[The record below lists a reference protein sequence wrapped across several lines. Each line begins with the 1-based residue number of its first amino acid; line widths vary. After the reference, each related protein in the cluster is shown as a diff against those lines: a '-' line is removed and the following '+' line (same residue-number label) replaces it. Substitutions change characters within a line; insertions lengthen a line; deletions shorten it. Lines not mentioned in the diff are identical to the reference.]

1 MKHPFPSRKGFHA
14 EFIADTD
21 IRRAALLEAQRKLE
35 AALRNF
41 SAQEGAIDRPVEP
54 EADLES
60 ALVNEELA
68 RIRMRR
74 GTLTLAP
81 PYLDDAD
88 ALYERIPAPEGP
100 AGRRRIQ
107 ALREELARLQLGVD
121 DPDDAPNSDS

>member
-1 MKHPFPSRKGFHA
+1 MQSLLPIQISGEQPCLRPKGSSRQPF
-14 EFIADTD
+14 ET
-21 IRRAALLEAQRKLE
+21 
-35 AALRNF
+35 F